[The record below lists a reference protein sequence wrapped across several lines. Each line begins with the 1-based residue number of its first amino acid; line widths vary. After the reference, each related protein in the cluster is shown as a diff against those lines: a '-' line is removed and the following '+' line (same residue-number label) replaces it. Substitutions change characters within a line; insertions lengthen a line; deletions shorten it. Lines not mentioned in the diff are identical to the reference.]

1 MALCYSRPSLIV
13 ETTDSSSINKSCW
26 CIEPAFLPSP
36 APLCSLFSLSNFTP
50 WSWNNISSRASCQSA
65 SASAS
70 LCSFF
75 HGLLSTHK
83 SSLASHHSVLN
94 YYCKTVAAFTAA
106 QGQGTGMEVPVWL
119 VSLNIYLL
127 TDQSLLFELMLDV
140 FNTKGNLIL
149 DYTSQASV
157 VEKGMEQ

>member
-1 MALCYSRPSLIV
+1 M
-13 ETTDSSSINKSCW
+13 
-26 CIEPAFLPSP
+26 
-36 APLCSLFSLSNFTP
+36 
-50 WSWNNISSRASCQSA
+50 
-65 SASAS
+65 
-70 LCSFF
+70 
-75 HGLLSTHK
+75 
-83 SSLASHHSVLN
+83 
-94 YYCKTVAAFTAA
+94 AAFTAA

-119 VSLNIYLL
+119 VSLNIYPL